1 MYDESKSGRDISG
14 IMPWTP
20 PAGYENPVPEGDRDG
35 STLAAKLLIAV
46 IVLGVIGA
54 ILWPTIESAYE
65 TGSDFIDDVD
75 QFIQETRDSLET
87 SSTQPATPALADV
100 GLVVQQ
106 KP

>member
-1 MYDESKSGRDISG
+1 MYDERKSGRDISG

-46 IVLGVIGA
+46 VVLGVIAA

-65 TGSDFIDDVD
+65 SGSDFIDDVD

-87 SSTQPATPALADV
+87 SSSQPAAPDLVASGLAIQV
-100 GLVVQQ
+100 KL
-106 KP
+106 